1 MVYNG
6 IYMYVM
12 ISALN
17 NVEHIRIYM
26 YMHMLFSLCYYM
38 LYTIPLLP
46 YSIPWLLYTIRK
58 CYLAP
63 TKDAKCPAGAAGLLA
78 RPCCSSWSWSWHG
91 GLLNES
97 EVPKLGPT
105 RSYLRSLD
113 TRNLKFKLRPT
124 QHLESW
130 PRW

>member
-6 IYMYVM
+6 IYQYVM

-46 YSIPWLLYTIRK
+46 YSIP
-58 CYLAP
+58 
-63 TKDAKCPAGAAGLLA
+63 
-78 RPCCSSWSWSWHG
+78 
-91 GLLNES
+91 
-97 EVPKLGPT
+97 
-105 RSYLRSLD
+105 
-113 TRNLKFKLRPT
+113 
-124 QHLESW
+124 
-130 PRW
+130 